1 MLDSKI
7 EEKIGKLFLFIAK
20 GEKEIKKLKKIISE
34 KYKINP
40 VKLFNKIDVDEKGF
54 FTKVDFESY
63 LNNFKVNFSKRK
75 IKIII
80 MII

>member
-40 VKLFNKIDVDEKGF
+40 
-54 FTKVDFESY
+54 
-63 LNNFKVNFSKRK
+63 
-75 IKIII
+75 
-80 MII
+80 